1 MRKRAGCGKIKTAPD
16 PPQKQ
21 KMKNVSLFITT
32 PTAGFHLAFLGVAAG
47 LSFHRRARNLE
58 SSVMMRSTT
67 SWCMGTCHLQQEHQ
81 LWLVKF
87 NVCHPEV
94 L

>member
-1 MRKRAGCGKIKTAPD
+1 VGRKEYDTRKRAGCGMITTIPD

-47 LSFHRRARNLE
+47 LSFHCHARNLE
-58 SSVMMRSTT
+58 SNVMMRSTT
-67 SWCMGTCHLQQEHQ
+67 SWCTETCHLQREH
-81 LWLVKF
+81 
-87 NVCHPEV
+87 
-94 L
+94 

>member
-1 MRKRAGCGKIKTAPD
+1 MITTTTD

-21 KMKNVSLFITT
+21 KMKYASLFITT

-67 SWCMGTCHLQQEHQ
+67 SWCTGTSHLQQEHR
-81 LWLVKF
+81 LRLVKAQF
-87 NVCHPEV
+87 RTSMDDA
-94 L
+94 LS